1 MHETK
6 QMATFISYR
15 GNTHTQ
21 NV

>member
-6 QMATFISYR
+6 QMATLISYR